1 MRMIGR
7 TLVAG
12 SAALAGVMASLVV
25 AGPAMA
31 VPGLIV
37 TIDWSDATAS
47 EGFKSAQATCPSG
60 TVVLG
65 GGADIVN
72 GAGQARLVSL
82 IPFDNG
88 AAADTF
94 YGVAIEDGTGYAG
107 NWTMYTWA
115 ICGSGVSGW
124 QKVSNSATSVG
135 SADLVGVGAT
145 CPSGKKVIGAGANIV
160 GNVNFTFLDTVQPAS
175 NLASVWAEGAREE
188 TFAGTVTVTAHAICI
203 NPVAGQQLV
212 SASTAMDS
220 ASAKWVSVRC
230 PAGTKLHGTGGSI
243 VAAVGSSPP
252 SARHIST
259 GSGSSGSAPWK
270 GPISRPARMR
280 PGSPETGRRPHT
292 PSAPPEPRYQRVVVV
307 LAFTAQNNHHDQDY
321 GRGSRSAGEP

>member
-1 MRMIGR
+1 MRMMKRI
-7 TLVAG
+7 LVGGAVALVG
-12 SAALAGVMASLVV
+12 VAATLVV
-25 AGPAMA
+25 ASPAMA

-37 TIDWSDATAS
+37 TIDWSDTTGS
-47 EGFKSAQATCPSG
+47 EGFKWAEATCPTG

-94 YGVAIEDGTGYAG
+94 YGVAIEDGTGFAG

-124 QKVSNSATSVG
+124 QKVSATSSGAV
-135 SADLVGVGAT
+135 DVVGVGAT

-160 GNVNFTFLDTVQPAS
+160 GNVNFTFLDTVQPAL
-175 NLASVWAEGAREE
+175 NLGSVWAEGAREE
-188 TFAGTVTVTAHAICI
+188 SFAGTVTVTAHAICI

-212 SASTAMDS
+212 IASTVSDS

-230 PAGTKLHGTGGSI
+230 PAGTRLHGTGGSI
-243 VAAVGSSPP
+243 AAASGEAHIDRVGLIGLGAVEGADIE
-252 SARHIST
+252 ARED
-259 GSGSSGSAPWK
+259 
-270 GPISRPARMR
+270 
-280 PGSPETGRRPHT
+280 ETGF
-292 PSAPPEPRYQRVVVV
+292 AGNW
-307 LAFTAQNNHHDQDY
+307 LATTYAIC
-321 GRGSRSAGEP
+321 AA